1 MAYRDNNYSYDD
13 IDKLEKSIEQDGWF
27 THQNLLINW
36 RYKKLKVS
44 SLLFSDQTGTYFG
57 SCEKVLKAL
66 KKFPEKNVHEIS
78 LLFKFQL

>member
-1 MAYRDNNYSYDD
+1 MRENNFSSDD
-13 IDKLEKSIEQDGWF
+13 IDKLEKSIEQDGWL
-27 THQNLLINW
+27 THPNLPLNW
-36 RYKKLKVS
+36 RYKKQKVS
-44 SLLFSDQTGTYFG
+44 GLLFSDQTGTYFG